1 MDARSATR
9 KHGPSPS
16 VYELGTNKMTK
27 TLDERIEE
35 LCDQKGLRFKP
46 WELPPW
52 IVGDGPCPQNCSQ
65 SDRQYWA
72 PRKNYAA
79 N

>member
-1 MDARSATR
+1 MS
-9 KHGPSPS
+9 
-16 VYELGTNKMTK
+16 LGTNKMTK
-27 TLDERIEE
+27 TLDERMEE

-72 PRKNYAA
+72 PAKKLRRELINELNAERRRRA
-79 N
+79 